1 MSAPALETAL
11 DGLDVDRFWER
22 GYAILPNVYSP
33 EEIEAF
39 REAAYAS
46 RGYGGDLLA
55 NPKLRSVVT
64 DGRMVAVARKLLGTD
79 DLFYSGDSSFTVNGT
94 QKGWHK
100 DNADRIDPA
109 APDWDGRYTQ
119 LRFGIYCQDH
129 SEHTGGLNL
138 RIGSHDLRNTTEGEN
153 LYVKTTPG
161 DLAVWSMRITH
172 SGNGMLLKDPSAPYP
187 LPNEHATF
195 SPDEVAEADG
205 DRIAL
210 FVHIGADDKHAKRYA
225 DYTKTRTYL
234 VNAWRKRPYDAE
246 AVQAA
251 ADAGLRLRDMPAEVM
266 DDPTAGLNEVWKPF
280 PYEGQQTPAP
290 AAKPAAA
297 PTAAAPAPAT
307 GAATSTAADAK
318 AMAITTLR
326 RAARAAR
333 SGAKGVRDGW
343 RAGR

>member
-11 DGLDVDRFWER
+11 ENLDVDQFWER
-22 GYAILPNVYSP
+22 GYAILPDVYSP
-33 EEIEAF
+33 EEIAAF

-55 NPKLRSVVT
+55 NPMLRSVIT
-64 DGRMVAVARKLLGTD
+64 DGRMAAVARTLLGTD

-172 SGNGMLLKDPSAPYP
+172 SGNGMLLKDPDAPYP
-187 LPNEHATF
+187 LPNEHDAF
-195 SPDEVAEADG
+195 SPDQVAEADG

-246 AVQAA
+246 AVRAA
-251 ADAGLRLRDMPAEVM
+251 ADAGLHLRDMPAEVM
-266 DDPTAGLNEVWKPF
+266 DDPTAGLNELWKPF
-280 PYEGQQTPAP
+280 PYEGQKTAST
-290 AAKPAAA
+290 AKPAASPS
-297 PTAAAPAPAT
+297 PTGGAPAT
-307 GAATSTAADAK
+307 GSTASDAK
-318 AMAITTLR
+318 AMAKTTLR

-333 SGAKGVRDGW
+333 SGAKGIRDGW
-343 RAGR
+343 RAGH